1 MGIREISLEKCKE
14 LFSLDASGK
23 LFWKIDNGTNSV
35 GREACKI
42 GSGIT
47 IQKQK
52 YYKHKILYQLY
63 HDVDVGGD
71 FIRHKDGNPK
81 NNVKENL
88 IRIKRKVK
96 NPKKDT
102 ATGIKNVYL
111 VKIDGCATQYA
122 IRFVINRIQYLKY
135 VHKNTPIE
143 KVKEIRDQFHK
154 ELIEL
159 HEFDSKNKKGV

>member
-1 MGIREISLEKCKE
+1 MRREISLEKCKE
-14 LFSLDASGK
+14 YFSFDESGK
-23 LFWKIDNGTNSV
+23 LFWKIDNGRNSV
-35 GREACKI
+35 GVEACKI
-42 GSGIT
+42 GTGIT

-71 FIRHKDGNPK
+71 FIRHKDGNIK
-81 NNVKENL
+81 NNAKENL

-102 ATGIKNVYL
+102 VTGIKNVYHHKEHQKFICY
-111 VKIDGCATQYA
+111 V
-122 IRFVINRIQYLKY
+122 IRFYISGSFYSKY
-135 VHKNTPIE
+135 VNKYTPIE

-154 ELIEL
+154 ELVDL
-159 HEFDSKNKKGV
+159 YEFDSKNKKGF